1 LKGNSAKKRFIS
13 IAVAAGVVIMGT
25 PALAQITPLEPP
37 VLQNRIPAP
46 LSPPPQAPTI
56 NGPLGGDPPAHV
68 YTPPQLNTFSDRVTR
83 CLDEGASAGMEGRRL
98 NSYATACGNSD

>member
-1 LKGNSAKKRFIS
+1 MIRFIG
-13 IAVAAGVVIMGT
+13 IALAAGGVAIGT

-46 LSPPPQAPTI
+46 LPPPPQAPTI
-56 NGPLGGDPPAHV
+56 NGPLGGDPSAQV

-83 CLDEGASAGMEGRRL
+83 CLDEGASAGMEGRKL
-98 NSYATACGNSD
+98 NSYATACENAN